1 MKKRDIAL
9 LTGGA
14 IGAAVAI
21 KLLTRPSTVKW
32 SDVGQLVAN
41 SDHSDFIEI
50 DGIRIHFQDF
60 GEESAAT
67 IIMIH
72 GYAASTHAWSICAP
86 RLAEEGYRVIAL
98 DLVGFGF
105 SEKPKW
111 FEYTID
117 AQARIVERF
126 MDRLG
131 IGRATVIG
139 SSYGGAVA
147 ATLTLDY
154 PERVEKLGL
163 VAAVIN
169 DEQLEHPLMQL
180 AAMPAVAEIVTPFL
194 LDSRSYITAKLKTIF
209 APANHDMITP
219 ERVSAFH
226 RPLKAADAHH
236 SIVATSRGW
245 SANRIEKD
253 LALIKQPTLIIWGDQ
268 DQIVPLANGAKLY
281 QEILNSRFFVFKECG
296 HLPQEERAGLF
307 VELVSEFCGNE
318 KGKITSETGR
328 FEPDTYV

>member
-14 IGAAVAI
+14 IGAAIAI
-21 KLLTRPSTVKW
+21 KFLTRPSTVKW

-41 SDHSDFIEI
+41 SDRSDFIEI

-86 RLAEEGYRVIAL
+86 RLADEGYRVITL

-117 AQARIVERF
+117 AQARMVERF

-147 ATLTLDY
+147 ATLALDY

-169 DEQLEHPLMQL
+169 DDQLEHPLMQL

-194 LDSRSYITAKLKTIF
+194 LDSRPYITAKLKTIF
-209 APANHDMITP
+209 APANHEMITP
-219 ERVSAFH
+219 ERISAFH

-253 LALIKQPTLIIWGDQ
+253 LGLIKQPTLIIWGDQ
-268 DQIVPLANGAKLY
+268 DQIVPLVNGAKLY

-318 KGKITSETGR
+318 KGKITNETGR
-328 FEPDTYV
+328 FEPETYV

>member
-1 MKKRDIAL
+1 MKKKDIAL

-14 IGAAVAI
+14 IGAAIAI

-41 SDHSDFIEI
+41 SDRSDFIEI
-50 DGIRIHFQDF
+50 DGIRIHFQEF

-86 RLAEEGYRVIAL
+86 RLAEEGYRVITI

-117 AQARIVERF
+117 AQARMVERF

-147 ATLTLDY
+147 ATLALDY

-169 DEQLEHPLMQL
+169 DDQLEHPLMQL

-219 ERVSAFH
+219 ERISAFH
-226 RPLKAADAHH
+226 RPLRAADAHH
-236 SIVATSRGW
+236 SVVATSRGW

-253 LALIKQPTLIIWGDQ
+253 LGLIKQPTLIVWGDQ

-281 QEILNSRFFVFKECG
+281 QEILNSRFFVFKDCG

-318 KGKITSETGR
+318 KGKVTNETDR

>member
-14 IGAAVAI
+14 IGAAIAI
-21 KLLTRPSTVKW
+21 KFLTRPSTVKW

-86 RLAEEGYRVIAL
+86 RLAEEGYRVITI

-111 FEYTID
+111 FDYTID
-117 AQARIVERF
+117 AQARMVERF

-131 IGRATVIG
+131 IGRATIVG

-147 ATLTLDY
+147 ATLALDY

-169 DEQLEHPLMQL
+169 DDQLEHPLMQL

-219 ERVSAFH
+219 ERISAFH

-236 SIVATSRGW
+236 SVVATSRGW

-253 LALIKQPTLIIWGDQ
+253 LGLIKQPTLIVWGDQ

-296 HLPQEERAGLF
+296 HIPQEERAGLF

-318 KGKITSETGR
+318 KGKVTNETGR
-328 FEPDTYV
+328 FEPETYV

>member
-1 MKKRDIAL
+1 MKKKDIAL

-14 IGAAVAI
+14 IGAAIAI

-41 SDHSDFIEI
+41 SDRSDFIEI
-50 DGIRIHFQDF
+50 DGIRIHFQEF

-86 RLAEEGYRVIAL
+86 RLAEEGYRVITI

-117 AQARIVERF
+117 AQARMVERF

-147 ATLTLDY
+147 ATLALDY

-169 DEQLEHPLMQL
+169 DDQLEHPLMQL
-180 AAMPAVAEIVTPFL
+180 ATMPAIAEIVTPFL

-219 ERVSAFH
+219 ERISAFH
-226 RPLKAADAHH
+226 RPLRAADAHH
-236 SIVATSRGW
+236 SVVATSRGW

-253 LALIKQPTLIIWGDQ
+253 LGLIKQPTLIVWGDQ

-281 QEILNSRFFVFKECG
+281 QEILNSRFFVFKDCG

-318 KGKITSETGR
+318 KGKVTNETDR

>member
-9 LTGGA
+9 LSGGA
-14 IGAAVAI
+14 IGAAIAI
-21 KLLTRPSTVKW
+21 KFLTRPSTVKW

-41 SDHSDFIEI
+41 SDRSDFIEI

-86 RLAEEGYRVIAL
+86 RLADEGYRVITL

-117 AQARIVERF
+117 AQARMVERF

-147 ATLTLDY
+147 ATLALDY

-169 DEQLEHPLMQL
+169 DDQLEHPLMQL

-209 APANHDMITP
+209 APANHEMITP
-219 ERVSAFH
+219 ERISAFH

-253 LALIKQPTLIIWGDQ
+253 LGLIKQPTLIIWGDQ
-268 DQIVPLANGAKLY
+268 DQIVPLVNGAKLY
-281 QEILNSRFFVFKECG
+281 QEILNSRFFVFKDCG

-318 KGKITSETGR
+318 KGKITNETGR
-328 FEPDTYV
+328 FEPETYV